1 MTASTPFVRALAVI
15 FLKLDSAL
23 LFRASHGAHGCT
35 SNSVQTPLRR
45 KMGDVRTQG
54 LSATRAL
61 LAINREF
68 SRKIDFPFRN
78 PDTCPDMDIPDAR
91 SDAGDAHD
99 DTRDVLIAP
108 CRVSTMEF
116 SRVYSSKWCC
126 CRQCCL
132 VFCPAILRVAQHRSQ
147 SVEHSECP
155 ATTRTLSTRLD
166 SLRWSQRR

>member
-78 PDTCPDMDIPDAR
+78 PDAYPNMDIPDAR
-91 SDAGDAHD
+91 SDAADADD
-99 DTRDVLIAP
+99 DTRNALIVP
-108 CRVSTMEF
+108 CRASTMEL
-116 SRVYSSKWCC
+116 SRVYSSERCY
-126 CRQCCL
+126 CRQCCI

-147 SVEHSECP
+147 SLEHSECL

-166 SLRWSQRR
+166 LLQWSQRR